1 MTTPNEP
8 MPNGNPQPAAGTGM
22 PEQQTPAST
31 QQPTGQIPT
40 QQFPKAVNDV
50 YGSIKQLLSGNVMF
64 ALTNA
69 DDVTQ
74 RVTFTSRNAGASYTA
89 VVLPS
94 AQNGSVVQI
103 LPANPSDPNVQME
116 ATVFFG
122 DLTRQLMMTT
132 RPNGQGAQPRVQG
145 AHKKSMSW
153 VFIVSVAALVVSV
166 LALILLLV
174 LTPNTGAWLVWMLGG
189 ISVALSGFSL
199 YASLA
204 LSKETL
210 NRILSGV
217 AVGISVIALILGF
230 VTLPTGTSAAS
241 GSTQT
246 RESGSSKSLDST
258 AGSPTEDG
266 ENPSDTPDDG
276 TNSNE
281 SLESILSAIESDTNK
296 TIESINAK
304 LTETEGKM
312 GDTYDSYVANKKE
325 LENWYASV
333 DTEASALYVKIGEQS
348 VKYYQALAQQAKNNK
363 YLDAKEMM
371 KDYYSAVYE
380 DDFKNLYSSIYEDSF
395 KEVYEKYYDGSL
407 KDAYNTIPYE
417 QWSDTRSTA
426 YSEWSDTRS
435 DFYSLW
441 SDARSDV
448 YGMYSDINSEIWDK
462 DYDFSKVIERYQKK
476 FAKYKTTE

>member
-1 MTTPNEP
+1 
-8 MPNGNPQPAAGTGM
+8 
-22 PEQQTPAST
+22 
-31 QQPTGQIPT
+31 
-40 QQFPKAVNDV
+40 
-50 YGSIKQLLSGNVMF
+50 
-64 ALTNA
+64 
-69 DDVTQ
+69 
-74 RVTFTSRNAGASYTA
+74 
-89 VVLPS
+89 
-94 AQNGSVVQI
+94 
-103 LPANPSDPNVQME
+103 
-116 ATVFFG
+116 
-122 DLTRQLMMTT
+122 
-132 RPNGQGAQPRVQG
+132 
-145 AHKKSMSW
+145 
-153 VFIVSVAALVVSV
+153 
-166 LALILLLV
+166 
-174 LTPNTGAWLVWMLGG
+174 
-189 ISVALSGFSL
+189 
-199 YASLA
+199 
-204 LSKETL
+204 
-210 NRILSGV
+210 
-217 AVGISVIALILGF
+217 
-230 VTLPTGTSAAS
+230 
-241 GSTQT
+241 
-246 RESGSSKSLDST
+246 
-258 AGSPTEDG
+258 
-266 ENPSDTPDDG
+266 
-276 TNSNE
+276 
-281 SLESILSAIESDTNK
+281 
-296 TIESINAK
+296 
-304 LTETEGKM
+304 M